1 MKFIHSNIINWKLIL
16 LYYKKKKDRLNRMR
30 VNNRTQEFHATVESM
45 LSRRPFNETFG
56 LLNRK
61 KDETQ
66 FYKIAMG
73 IGKENSDILVK
84 LKQLEELVKKNTIL
98 DDKLPEITQMI
109 QIIKIDISKMS
120 TEISAFQQA
129 FKDKKIPYVMNRHAI
144 ENANNIISSL
154 QTKLLNTSNQFKDIL
169 ELRTKIM
176 REQKLRKE
184 QYSSTGGGI
193 TGSSPSSV
201 TSSPLLFGSKLMS
214 KIGSPLSRSHSSSF
228 LPVPKDNNAIN
239 SPMRSSSPLSN
250 PSDVNPAINSI
261 PMNSFTP
268 PPSQVTPQQP
278 LQSQPPQNSNN
289 LSAAN
294 NNNLLNPFPISQ
306 QTYYDRKPNHGIAYS
321 NSVNYGSGGGP
332 ERRNVGGGAKNSDE
346 LLVISV
352 DDDDD
357 NGKGKSGSYPYAQ
370 QQQQLYEPYSQS
382 YLDSRSSAIDS
393 IESTIAELGQIYQ
406 NFTHIL
412 AGQRETVQRI
422 DDNIMDVEMN
432 VTGAQDYLMKYYKSI
447 SSNRWLIIK
456 ILIVVLIFFF
466 IFVVFL

>member
-1 MKFIHSNIINWKLIL
+1 
-16 LYYKKKKDRLNRMR
+16 MR

-45 LSRRPFNETFG
+45 LSRNPFNETFG
-56 LLNRK
+56 LMNRK

-73 IGKENSDILVK
+73 IGKENEGTKVK
-84 LKQLEELVKKNTIL
+84 LKKLEELVHKNTML

-109 QIIKIDISKMS
+109 QIIKMEISKMS

-129 FKDKKIPYVMNRHAI
+129 FKDKKIPYVMNRHAL

-184 QYSSTGGGI
+184 QYSSTGSNV
-193 TGSSPSSV
+193 GSNPSSV
-201 TSSPLLFGSKLMS
+201 ASSPHLFGSKLIS
-214 KIGSPLSRSHSSSF
+214 KIGSPLSRSQSPAPQDHHTA
-228 LPVPKDNNAIN
+228 AIN
-239 SPMRSSSPLSN
+239 SPIKSNSPARSNSPFSN
-250 PSDVNPAINSI
+250 PSDINPAANSI

-268 PPSQVTPQQP
+268 PPQVIQQQQQQQQSQQP
-278 LQSQPPQNSNN
+278 IQPIQPVQPIQQQPPQTSNK
-289 LSAAN
+289 LSSTN

-306 QTYYDRKPNHGIAYS
+306 PQYYDRKPNQGIAYS

-332 ERRNVGGGAKNSDE
+332 ERRNVGGGGAKNADE

-456 ILIVVLIFFF
+456 ILFVVLIFFF

>member
-1 MKFIHSNIINWKLIL
+1 
-16 LYYKKKKDRLNRMR
+16 
-30 VNNRTQEFHATVESM
+30 M
-45 LSRRPFNETFG
+45 LSRNPFNEAFG
-56 LLNRK
+56 LLKREKN
-61 KDETQ
+61 ETQ

-73 IGKENSDILVK
+73 IEKENEDIKVK
-84 LKQLEELVKKNTIL
+84 LKKLTELVQQNTLL

-109 QIIKIDISKMS
+109 QIIKIDISKMN
-120 TEISAFQQA
+120 TEVTAFQNA
-129 FKDKKIPYVMNRHAI
+129 FKDKRIPYIFNRYSL

-154 QTKLLNTSNQFKDIL
+154 QTKLLNTSNEFKDIL

-176 REQKLRKE
+176 REQQLRKE
-184 QYSSTGGGI
+184 QYSSNGFNLNKSNASSQN
-193 TGSSPSSV
+193 SSPH
-201 TSSPLLFGSKLMS
+201 LFGSKFIS
-214 KIGSPLSRSHSSSF
+214 KINTPLTRSHTSSPALQDVNS
-228 LPVPKDNNAIN
+228 LSSPISSVRSN
-239 SPMRSSSPLSN
+239 SPYLNSPFQPDIN
-250 PSDVNPAINSI
+250 PSANSI

-268 PPSQVTPQQP
+268 PPQVI
-278 LQSQPPQNSNN
+278 QNMALNTNINTNANINVNN
-289 LSAAN
+289 N

-306 QTYYDRKPNHGIAYS
+306 QSYYDRKPNQGIAYS
-321 NSVNYGSGGGP
+321 NSVNYGSGSGGGP
-332 ERRNVGGGAKNSDE
+332 ERRNVPGSTKNTDN
-346 LLVISV
+346 LLAISI

-357 NGKGKSGSYPYAQ
+357 NGKSKSGNYPYTQ

-382 YLDSRSSAIDS
+382 YLDQRSSAIDS

-422 DDNIMDVEMN
+422 DENIMDVEMN

-456 ILIVVLIFFF
+456 ILLVVLIFFF

>member
-1 MKFIHSNIINWKLIL
+1 
-16 LYYKKKKDRLNRMR
+16 MR
-30 VNNRTQEFHATVESM
+30 VNDRTQEFHATVESM

-56 LLNRK
+56 LLNREK
-61 KDETQ
+61 NETQ

-73 IGKENSDILVK
+73 IGKENEDIKIK
-84 LKQLEELVKKNTIL
+84 LKKLSELVHQNTLL

-109 QIIKIDISKMS
+109 QIIKIDISKMN
-120 TEISAFQQA
+120 TEVTAFQSA
-129 FKDKKIPYVMNRHAI
+129 FKDRRIPYILNRYSL

-154 QTKLLNTSNQFKDIL
+154 QTKLLDTSNEFKDIL

-176 REQKLRKE
+176 REQKQRKE
-184 QYSSTGGGI
+184 QYSSGGI
-193 TGSSPSSV
+193 NLNGSNPSSQNSSPHI
-201 TSSPLLFGSKLMS
+201 FGSKIMS
-214 KIGSPLSRSHSSSF
+214 KISAPLSRNSSPAQQENTNLLS
-228 LPVPKDNNAIN
+228 
-239 SPMRSSSPLSN
+239 SPMTSIRSTSPLSN
-250 PSDVNPAINSI
+250 ASDINPAANSI

-268 PPSQVTPQQP
+268 PPQVI
-278 LQSQPPQNSNN
+278 QNMSSNAN
-289 LSAAN
+289 TNNNINNVNNASSTTITN

-306 QTYYDRKPNHGIAYS
+306 QPYYDRKPNQGIAYS
-321 NSVNYGSGGGP
+321 NSVNYGGGYGTGP
-332 ERRNVGGGAKNSDE
+332 ERRNVTGGAKSSDE
-346 LLVISV
+346 ILAISI

-357 NGKGKSGSYPYAQ
+357 NGKGKSGSYPYTQ

-382 YLDSRSSAIDS
+382 YLDQRSSAIDS
-393 IESTIAELGQIYQ
+393 IEATIAELGQIYQ

-422 DDNIMDVEMN
+422 DENIMDVEMN

-456 ILIVVLIFFF
+456 ILLVVLIFFF

>member
-1 MKFIHSNIINWKLIL
+1 
-16 LYYKKKKDRLNRMR
+16 MR
-30 VNNRTQEFHATVESM
+30 VNDRTQEFHATVESM

-56 LLNRK
+56 LLNREK
-61 KDETQ
+61 VETQ

-73 IGKENSDILVK
+73 IGKENDDIKIK
-84 LKQLEELVKKNTIL
+84 LKKLSELVQQNTLL

-120 TEISAFQQA
+120 TEINAFQTA
-129 FKDKKIPYVMNRHAI
+129 FKNRKIPYIINRHSL

-154 QTKLLNTSNQFKDIL
+154 QTKLLNTSNEFKDIL

-176 REQKLRKE
+176 REQKQRKE
-184 QYSSTGGGI
+184 QYTSSGI
-193 TGSSPSSV
+193 NLNSSNPSSLNSSPH
-201 TSSPLLFGSKLMS
+201 LFGSRIIS
-214 KIGSPLSRSHSSSF
+214 RIGTPLSRSHTSSPA
-228 LPVPKDNNAIN
+228 LQDNTNSLN
-239 SPMRSSSPLSN
+239 SPISSVKSNSPFLN
-250 PSDVNPAINSI
+250 PPQQSDINPAANSI
-261 PMNSFTP
+261 PINSFTP
-268 PPSQVTPQQP
+268 PPQVI
-278 LQSQPPQNSNN
+278 QNAPTNANN
-289 LSAAN
+289 FVNS

-306 QTYYDRKPNHGIAYS
+306 QPYYDRKPNQGIAYS
-321 NSVNYGSGGGP
+321 NSINYGGSGTGP
-332 ERRNVGGGAKNSDE
+332 ERRNVTGTSKGSDD

-357 NGKGKSGSYPYAQ
+357 NGKGKSSSYAYSQ

-382 YLDSRSSAIDS
+382 YLDQRSSAIDS

-456 ILIVVLIFFF
+456 ILLVILIFFF

>member
-1 MKFIHSNIINWKLIL
+1 
-16 LYYKKKKDRLNRMR
+16 MR
-30 VNNRTQEFHATVESM
+30 VNDRSQEFHATVESM

-56 LLNRK
+56 LLGREKN
-61 KDETQ
+61 ETQ

-73 IGKENSDILVK
+73 IGKENADINTK
-84 LKQLEELVKKNTIL
+84 IKKLEELVQQNTLL

-109 QIIKIDISKMS
+109 QIIKVDISKMS
-120 TEISAFQQA
+120 TEINAFQQA
-129 FKDKKIPYVMNRHAI
+129 FKSKKIPYIVNRHAL
-144 ENANNIISSL
+144 ENANNIIASL
-154 QTKLLNTSNQFKDIL
+154 QTKLLDTSNKFKDIL

-176 REQKLRKE
+176 REQKQRKE
-184 QYSSTGGGI
+184 QYSSTV
-193 TGSSPSSV
+193 GSNPSSV
-201 TSSPLLFGSKLMS
+201 ASSPHLFGSRIMS
-214 KIGSPLSRSHSSSF
+214 RIGTPLSRSHSSS
-228 LPVPKDNNAIN
+228 PAPGHDQSSTG
-239 SPMRSSSPLSN
+239 SPFTNFSDIN
-250 PSDVNPAINSI
+250 PSANSI

-268 PPSQVTPQQP
+268 PPQVMQS
-278 LQSQPPQNSNN
+278 SQPPPSVSSSPAPSTGSVPTMPSNTNN
-289 LSAAN
+289 LSSTSN
-294 NNNLLNPFPISQ
+294 NDLLNPFPISQ
-306 QTYYDRKPNHGIAYS
+306 PQQPPPPTSYYDRKPNQGIAYS
-321 NSVNYGSGGGP
+321 NSVNYGGGNGP
-332 ERRNVGGGAKNSDE
+332 ERRNVTGANRNSDD

-352 DDDDD
+352 DDDDN
-357 NGKGKSGSYPYAQ
+357 NGKDKNGNYPYAQQ

-447 SSNRWLIIK
+447 SSNRWLILK
-456 ILIVVLIFFF
+456 ILVVVLIFFF

>member
-1 MKFIHSNIINWKLIL
+1 MDMDNIINNSINTLTNQINNNDKGGKNKNAYIKTKNSIL
-16 LYYKKKKDRLNRMR
+16 
-30 VNNRTQEFHATVESM
+30 S
-45 LSRRPFNETFG
+45 
-56 LLNRK
+56 
-61 KDETQ
+61 
-66 FYKIAMG
+66 
-73 IGKENSDILVK
+73 IL
-84 LKQLEELVKKNTIL
+84 EDYDTIL

-193 TGSSPSSV
+193 NLTGSSPSSV

-239 SPMRSSSPLSN
+239 SPNRPNSPMRSSSPLSN
-250 PSDVNPAINSI
+250 PSDVNPAANSI

-268 PPSQVTPQQP
+268 PPQVAQQQSLQPQQP
-278 LQSQPPQNSNN
+278 QNPNN
-289 LSAAN
+289 LSVAN

-306 QTYYDRKPNHGIAYS
+306 QPYYDRKPNHGIAYS
-321 NSVNYGSGGGP
+321 NSVNYGSGGIP
-332 ERRNVGGGAKNSDE
+332 ERRNVGGAKNSDE

>member
-1 MKFIHSNIINWKLIL
+1 
-16 LYYKKKKDRLNRMR
+16 MR
-30 VNNRTQEFHATVESM
+30 VNDRTQEFHATVESM

-56 LLNRK
+56 FMGREKN
-61 KDETQ
+61 ETQ

-73 IGKENSDILVK
+73 IGKENDNTKAK
-84 LKQLEELVKKNTIL
+84 LKKLEELVQQNTLL

-109 QIIKIDISKMS
+109 QIIKVDISKMS
-120 TEISAFQQA
+120 TEINAFQQA
-129 FKDKKIPYVMNRHAI
+129 FKDKKIPYVMNGYAI

-154 QTKLLNTSNQFKDIL
+154 QTKLLNTSNEFKDVL

-184 QYSSTGGGI
+184 QYSSAGGSL
-193 TGSSPSSV
+193 TGSNASSLA
-201 TSSPLLFGSKLMS
+201 SSPHLFGSRIMS
-214 KIGSPLSRSHSSSF
+214 KIGTPLSRSNTGS
-228 LPVPKDNNAIN
+228 PAPAPAAPGVAPPNNAN
-239 SPMRSSSPLSN
+239 TPMRSNSPFAN
-250 PSDVNPAINSI
+250 PSDVNPAANSI

-268 PPSQVTPQQP
+268 PPQVAQQ
-278 LQSQPPQNSNN
+278 SMPPSNS
-289 LSAAN
+289 SAAN
-294 NNNLLNPFPISQ
+294 SNSNLLNPFPISQ
-306 QTYYDRKPNHGIAYS
+306 QPPQPYYDRKPNQGIAYS
-321 NSVNYGSGGGP
+321 NSVNYGAGGGP
-332 ERRNVGGGAKNSDE
+332 ERRNVAGANKGSDE

-382 YLDSRSSAIDS
+382 YLDSRSSAIDA
-393 IESTIAELGQIYQ
+393 IEATMAELGQIYQ

-422 DDNIMDVEMN
+422 DDDILNVDMN

-456 ILIVVLIFFF
+456 ILIVVLVFFF